1 MTKYAKT
8 LLIAGVCA
16 LLAMGSTY
24 VAFGATSLDDAASKS
39 QDNAF
44 SAITNWFKKG
54 VKIGDQGVGGVTQ
67 FNGTIINDTTTS
79 GRDNPVTIGDNL
91 RVDGK
96 ISRGPLDASKPVWVT
111 GGLKVEGN
119 VQQGRSDYGVLKAAY
134 SIRADGM
141 ILHTVDNTGKGELGI
156 SGGETAV
163 GTYTYR
169 FSYDMRQNYAHE
181 RFFVISPTGTSTAPI
196 AASWELSNNQN
207 LTIHLVNVKTGA
219 DADADFQLMV
229 Y

>member
-1 MTKYAKT
+1 MTKYTKT

-24 VAFGATSLDDAASKS
+24 VAFGATSLEDAASKS

-44 SAITNWFKKG
+44 SAITNWFRKG
-54 VKIGDQGVGGVTQ
+54 IQIGGTDGGVTR
-67 FNGTIINDTTTS
+67 FDGTIVNS
-79 GRDNPVTIGDNL
+79 NAGKPVTVGDDL

-96 ISRGPLDASKPVWVT
+96 ISRGPLDASKPVWIT

-119 VQQGRSDYGVLKAAY
+119 VQQGRLDYGVLKAAY
-134 SIRADGM
+134 SIRADGI

-156 SGGETAV
+156 SGGQTAV

-169 FSYDMRQNYAHE
+169 FSYDMRQNYTNE
-181 RFFVISPTGTSTAPI
+181 RFFVISPTGTSAAPI

>member
-1 MTKYAKT
+1 MTKYSRT
-8 LLIAGVCA
+8 LLIAAVVA
-16 LLAMGSTY
+16 VMAMGTTY

-44 SAITNWFKKG
+44 SAISNWFKKG

-67 FNGTIINDTTTS
+67 FNGTIINNTTTN
-79 GRDNPVTIGDNL
+79 GLGNPVTFGDDV
-91 RVDGK
+91 RIDGK
-96 ISRGPLDASKPVWVT
+96 LSRGALNASKPVWVT

-134 SIRADGM
+134 SIRADGH
-141 ILHTVDNTGKGELGI
+141 ILHAVDNTGKEELGI
-156 SGGETAV
+156 TGGQTAV
-163 GTYTYR
+163 GTYTFR
-169 FSYDMRQNYAHE
+169 FSYDMRQNYTNE
-181 RFFVISPTGTSTAPI
+181 RFFVVSPTGTSAAPI
-196 AASWELSNNQN
+196 AASWELSNEQN
-207 LTIHLVNVKTGA
+207 LTIHLINVKTGA